1 MSNHQ
6 ILVEEPSLNIETL
19 DVKDNT
25 KTETEE
31 NSTNNSPLHIP
42 KSPNEIYL
50 IFRKQLSKD
59 TILLIDKTKIKTVG
73 EIINILL
80 TKLKISKEDKYIR
93 LFFKGR
99 PLKPEEEI
107 NIISNLNN
115 IIIYNYYL

>member
-42 KSPNEIYL
+42 KRPNEIYL
-50 IFRKQLSKD
+50 IFRNKLSKD

>member
-31 NSTNNSPLHIP
+31 NSTNNSSLHIP

-50 IFRKQLSKD
+50 IFRNQLSKD

>member
-50 IFRKQLSKD
+50 IFRNQLSKD

-80 TKLKISKEDKYIR
+80 AKLKISKEDKYIR